1 MKTSRERKIFSS
13 IPRWRSKRLPPR
25 ELSGRAIR
33 PEFAAKS
40 RAPAPLRRGR
50 QRRYGRSSGTP
61 LVEEEIQMG
70 ENSDAV
76 KDPWDDFAKG
86 DLDAAVST
94 TDENA
99 EIRLPDTPP
108 WGGTYKGPEGFKQ
121 MIQKFLSNFE
131 SVDPKPTA
139 FLEADDGETVV
150 VIVEGVGKTKSG
162 NELSGR
168 SVWLYKVRDGKLMDS
183 EFFGDTAQAR
193 DALS

>member
-1 MKTSRERKIFSS
+1 VKAL
-13 IPRWRSKRLPPR
+13 RSVRLD
-25 ELSGRAIR
+25 A
-33 PEFAAKS
+33 
-40 RAPAPLRRGR
+40 
-50 QRRYGRSSGTP
+50 
-61 LVEEEIQMG
+61 VEEEVQMG

-76 KDPWDDFAKG
+76 KARWDDFARG
-86 DLDAAVST
+86 DLDGAVST

-99 EIRLPDTPP
+99 EVRLPDTLP
-108 WGGTYKGPEGFKQ
+108 WGGTYKGPEGFKE

-168 SVWLYKVRDGKLMDS
+168 SVWLYKVSDGKLMDS

>member
-1 MKTSRERKIFSS
+1 MTSEAL
-13 IPRWRSKRLPPR
+13 RSVWLD
-25 ELSGRAIR
+25 A
-33 PEFAAKS
+33 
-40 RAPAPLRRGR
+40 
-50 QRRYGRSSGTP
+50 
-61 LVEEEIQMG
+61 VEEEVQMG

-76 KDPWDDFAKG
+76 KARWDDFARG
-86 DLDAAVST
+86 DLDGAVST

-99 EIRLPDTPP
+99 EVRLPETLP
-108 WGGTYKGPEGFKQ
+108 WGGTYKGPEGFKE

-168 SVWLYKVRDGKLMDS
+168 SVWLYKVSDGKLMDS
-183 EFFGDTAQAR
+183 EFFGDTAEAR

>member
-1 MKTSRERKIFSS
+1 MTSEAL
-13 IPRWRSKRLPPR
+13 RSVWLDAVK
-25 ELSGRAIR
+25 
-33 PEFAAKS
+33 
-40 RAPAPLRRGR
+40 
-50 QRRYGRSSGTP
+50 
-61 LVEEEIQMG
+61 EEVQMG

-76 KDPWDDFAKG
+76 KARWDDFAKG
-86 DLDAAVST
+86 DLDGAVST

-99 EIRLPDTPP
+99 EVRLPDTLP
-108 WGGTYKGPEGFKQ
+108 WGGTYKGPEGFKE

-168 SVWLYKVRDGKLMDS
+168 SVWLYKVSDGKLMDS

>member
-1 MKTSRERKIFSS
+1 MTLEAL
-13 IPRWRSKRLPPR
+13 RSVWLD
-25 ELSGRAIR
+25 A
-33 PEFAAKS
+33 
-40 RAPAPLRRGR
+40 
-50 QRRYGRSSGTP
+50 
-61 LVEEEIQMG
+61 VEEEVQMG

-76 KDPWDDFAKG
+76 KARWDDFAKG
-86 DLDAAVST
+86 DLDGAVST

-99 EIRLPDTPP
+99 EVRLPETLP
-108 WGGTYKGPEGFKQ
+108 WGGTYKGPEGFKE

-168 SVWLYKVRDGKLMDS
+168 SVWLYKVSNGKLMDS